1 MHRVIKFSQKAWL
14 KQFNDM
20 NTEKRE
26 IAKTD
31 FENHF
36 LKVMNNAVFGK
47 NYGKGKK
54 IINLNELRGIKL
66 LTFEARRNDLV

>member
-31 FENHF
+31 FEKHF
-36 LKVMNNAVFGK
+36 FKVMNNAVFGK
-47 NYGKGKK
+47 KTMEKVKK
-54 IINLNELRGIKL
+54 SSSLMN
-66 LTFEARRNDLV
+66 

>member
-26 IAKTD
+26 ITKTD
-31 FENHF
+31 FEKHF
-36 LKVMNNAVFGK
+36 FKVMNNAVFGK
-47 NYGKGKK
+47 
-54 IINLNELRGIKL
+54 KL
-66 LTFEARRNDLV
+66 WKR

>member
-1 MHRVIKFSQKAWL
+1 MAFKPSIQSQTCIENVHRVIKFSQKPWL

-36 LKVMNNAVFGK
+36 LKAMNNAVFGK
-47 NYGKGKK
+47 
-54 IINLNELRGIKL
+54 KL
-66 LTFEARRNDLV
+66 WKR